1 MKVLSNSVLL
11 KTLTVSNIEPASE
24 VVRRALESAEMGDAQ
39 DYKLL
44 FSNGEDTPSSLIGH
58 EYPFAIKMSQRQ
70 KSSEK
75 QGKAEV
81 PAFDLERKPSKVSQI
96 PQCQFQLKY
105 CPVDS
110 HGNSKHCKKN
120 RTKMAWPFRRN
131 STQTESVSS
140 QEECL
145 FNRHLQDISE
155 GDGTLP
161 KPILDMLTVLFKK
174 GPSSIGI
181 FRKCANMK
189 ACKELTAKLNMGREV
204 NLEEEPVVQL
214 TAVFK
219 DFLRRIPNCILRADL
234 YDSWMAAME
243 KKDVN
248 ERTEAIK
255 QVLSKLPSHNLALL
269 RYFFCLLYY
278 INKHSEV
285 NKMDAYNLAICI
297 SPNMLW
303 PNKDIALEAQQEV
316 SAKIVTL
323 MQFLIENCCQI
334 FGNITMLLGEPCQVA
349 SDYNDHSDV
358 SLSHQNDSAYD
369 STDQEEWRDTQNEKR
384 RRANN
389 SCSELSASD
398 QARGMEHN
406 QIYRMRNDQETGG
419 CTMTLSST
427 ESIDMTNRVLPQ
439 MSPTVCPSAVIIEQY
454 SGRMNRRCSEP
465 ILPTN
470 NSSKKISQKE
480 LAARSHDDCSITPH
494 DLDFQNPSMKKQTSE
509 ESFPKYQFKGR
520 KSFIY
525 NVSSHSELSTASS
538 SKASSVSSLASSCSN
553 LSESSVFAN
562 SPLVSPT
569 CPRHEESFS
578 EHHIKRLTSLTQEP
592 DSNAKFAIEKTKKPL
607 KKTLSCPTR
616 SFQGN
621 RDCCKEISLKEN
633 QSTCETVHEDAVNES
648 GNSKFSYHSSPDVV
662 FQRVD
667 SQKRGFPPSYNEAL
681 IHNTPPIL
689 AMKGMTVK
697 HMRSWSQKE
706 QNIEEGTP
714 YSLIQNKHNMRCRSV
729 SGHKTCSLTDD
740 PFKISCQNIKSSSD
754 CYNTQTAENHAN
766 HFTICEKPHQYRGRA
781 LSESISRDKN
791 FQLGGCFNQT
801 FNRYPY
807 PKESYV

>member
-1 MKVLSNSVLL
+1 
-11 KTLTVSNIEPASE
+11 
-24 VVRRALESAEMGDAQ
+24 
-39 DYKLL
+39 
-44 FSNGEDTPSSLIGH
+44 
-58 EYPFAIKMSQRQ
+58 MSQRQ

-334 FGNITMLLGEPCQVA
+334 FGNITMLLGEPCQ
-349 SDYNDHSDV
+349 
-358 SLSHQNDSAYD
+358 
-369 STDQEEWRDTQNEKR
+369 
-384 RRANN
+384 
-389 SCSELSASD
+389 
-398 QARGMEHN
+398 
-406 QIYRMRNDQETGG
+406 IYRMRNDQETGG

-427 ESIDMTNRVLPQ
+427 ESIDMTNRV
-439 MSPTVCPSAVIIEQY
+439 
-454 SGRMNRRCSEP
+454 MNRRCSEP

-578 EHHIKRLTSLTQEP
+578 EHHIKRLTS
-592 DSNAKFAIEKTKKPL
+592 
-607 KKTLSCPTR
+607 
-616 SFQGN
+616 N

>member
-1 MKVLSNSVLL
+1 
-11 KTLTVSNIEPASE
+11 
-24 VVRRALESAEMGDAQ
+24 
-39 DYKLL
+39 
-44 FSNGEDTPSSLIGH
+44 
-58 EYPFAIKMSQRQ
+58 MSQRQ

-189 ACKELTAKLNMGREV
+189 ACKELTAKLNMGREL
-204 NLEEEPVVQL
+204 NLCVL
-214 TAVFK
+214 YWMTAWLILNVLLQ

-255 QVLSKLPSHNLALL
+255 QELNGKLCHNLALL

-303 PNKDIALEAQQEV
+303 PNKDIALE
-316 SAKIVTL
+316 IVTL

-384 RRANN
+384 
-389 SCSELSASD
+389 SD

-406 QIYRMRNDQETGG
+406 QIY
-419 CTMTLSST
+419 L
-427 ESIDMTNRVLPQ
+427 LPQ

-729 SGHKTCSLTDD
+729 S
-740 PFKISCQNIKSSSD
+740 
-754 CYNTQTAENHAN
+754 ENHAN

>member
-1 MKVLSNSVLL
+1 
-11 KTLTVSNIEPASE
+11 
-24 VVRRALESAEMGDAQ
+24 
-39 DYKLL
+39 
-44 FSNGEDTPSSLIGH
+44 
-58 EYPFAIKMSQRQ
+58 
-70 KSSEK
+70 
-75 QGKAEV
+75 
-81 PAFDLERKPSKVSQI
+81 
-96 PQCQFQLKY
+96 
-105 CPVDS
+105 
-110 HGNSKHCKKN
+110 
-120 RTKMAWPFRRN
+120 MAWPFRRN

-297 SPNMLW
+297 
-303 PNKDIALEAQQEV
+303 KY
-316 SAKIVTL
+316 KI
-323 MQFLIENCCQI
+323 FLIFFTI
-334 FGNITMLLGEPCQVA
+334 
-349 SDYNDHSDV
+349 DV

-389 SCSELSASD
+389 SCSELSA
-398 QARGMEHN
+398 M
-406 QIYRMRNDQETGG
+406 
-419 CTMTLSST
+419 
-427 ESIDMTNRVLPQ
+427 LPQ

-697 HMRSWSQKE
+697 
-706 QNIEEGTP
+706 
-714 YSLIQNKHNMRCRSV
+714 SV

>member
-1 MKVLSNSVLL
+1 
-11 KTLTVSNIEPASE
+11 
-24 VVRRALESAEMGDAQ
+24 
-39 DYKLL
+39 
-44 FSNGEDTPSSLIGH
+44 
-58 EYPFAIKMSQRQ
+58 
-70 KSSEK
+70 
-75 QGKAEV
+75 
-81 PAFDLERKPSKVSQI
+81 
-96 PQCQFQLKY
+96 
-105 CPVDS
+105 
-110 HGNSKHCKKN
+110 
-120 RTKMAWPFRRN
+120 MAWPFRRN

-316 SAKIVTL
+316 SAKV
-323 MQFLIENCCQI
+323 
-334 FGNITMLLGEPCQVA
+334 NILASALEP
-349 SDYNDHSDV
+349 SIN
-358 SLSHQNDSAYD
+358 LS
-369 STDQEEWRDTQNEKR
+369 
-384 RRANN
+384 
-389 SCSELSASD
+389 
-398 QARGMEHN
+398 
-406 QIYRMRNDQETGG
+406 TGG

-592 DSNAKFAIEKTKKPL
+592 DSN
-607 KKTLSCPTR
+607 
-616 SFQGN
+616 
-621 RDCCKEISLKEN
+621 EISLKEN

-754 CYNTQTAENHAN
+754 CYNTQTHL
-766 HFTICEKPHQYRGRA
+766 FSCYILC
-781 LSESISRDKN
+781 
-791 FQLGGCFNQT
+791 
-801 FNRYPY
+801 
-807 PKESYV
+807 